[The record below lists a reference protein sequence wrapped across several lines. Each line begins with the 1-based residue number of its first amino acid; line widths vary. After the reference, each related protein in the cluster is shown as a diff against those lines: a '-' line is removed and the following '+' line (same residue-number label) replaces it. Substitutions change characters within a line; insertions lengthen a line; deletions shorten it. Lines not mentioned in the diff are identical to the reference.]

1 MKGIISLSS
10 SLIDADEFSNFQYDD
25 IHLSVVQSN
34 NFLPA
39 DIVLILMNLVENV
52 GYNAAYDII
61 KQCVSQ
67 VYSIISHKKH
77 KPASFHLKL
86 SYNGN
91 EISCD
96 INTSLT
102 DDQRDKLID
111 AVAQK
116 ILSL

>member
-1 MKGIISLSS
+1 MKGNIILSS
-10 SLIDADEFSNFQYDD
+10 SLIDADEFSNLQYGD
-25 IHLSVVQSN
+25 INFSVVQSN

-52 GYNAAYDII
+52 GYNATYDLI
-61 KQCVSQ
+61 KQCVLQ
-67 VYSIISHKKH
+67 VYLIISHKKH

-96 INTSLT
+96 MDTSLT
-102 DDQRDKLID
+102 DAQRDKLID